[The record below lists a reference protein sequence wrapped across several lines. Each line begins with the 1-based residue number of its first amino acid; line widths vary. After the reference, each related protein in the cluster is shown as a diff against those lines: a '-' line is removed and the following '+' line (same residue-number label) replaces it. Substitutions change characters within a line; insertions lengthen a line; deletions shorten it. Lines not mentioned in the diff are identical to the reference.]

1 MVATSAVRSASN
13 GKKKLVTLLSKELG
27 YEIRVISGK
36 EEAGLTAASAL
47 CNFDMYG
54 KRYAMVDI
62 GGGSVEIVTAYE
74 NHSHYPTSVYSRT
87 LNSAPSNTARLLQ
100 ASMFTPGIVTAVAI
114 TCGIWIDADRIKSQT
129 PVKPDSPKG
138 VLQSR

>member
-27 YEIRVISGK
+27 YEIRVISGE
-36 EEAGLTAASAL
+36 EEAELTAASAL
-47 CNFDMYG
+47 SNFDMYG